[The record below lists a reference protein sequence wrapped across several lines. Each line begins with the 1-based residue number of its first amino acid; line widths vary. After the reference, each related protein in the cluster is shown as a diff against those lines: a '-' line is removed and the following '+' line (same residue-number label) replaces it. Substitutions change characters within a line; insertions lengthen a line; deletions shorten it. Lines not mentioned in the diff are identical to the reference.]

1 MAFDNTFW
9 ALVGLILFLALV
21 MYLGAPAMMTK
32 ALDKRAA
39 QIRNEI
45 DEARQLKEEAKQQLA
60 EYQRRRREAE
70 AEAQD
75 ILAMAQREADAIVNE
90 ARVKSEEY
98 VARRTQVAEQKIA
111 QAEAEA
117 VSEVR
122 ARAVN
127 IAIDAATQLMVE
139 RNVAADP
146 ASSTSR
152 SRKSAAVSTDAGRT
166 IRMT

>member
-1 MAFDNTFW
+1 MAFDATFW
-9 ALVGLILFLALV
+9 ALVGLVLFFVLIA
-21 MYLGAPAMMTK
+21 YLKTPAMVGK

-45 DEARQLKEEAKQQLA
+45 DEARELKEEAKQQLA

-75 ILAMAQREADAIVNE
+75 ILAIAGREAEAIVNE
-90 ARVKSEEY
+90 ARAKSEDY

-111 QAEAEA
+111 QAEADA
-117 VSEVR
+117 IAEVR

-127 IAIDAATQLMVE
+127 IAVDAATRVLTE

-146 ASSTSR
+146 R
-152 SRKSAAVSTDAGRT
+152 FTDQSIAEVR
-166 IRMT
+166 RRLN

>member
-146 ASSTSR
+146 RVIDQSIAEVR
-152 SRKSAAVSTDAGRT
+152 RRLN
-166 IRMT
+166 

>member
-70 AEAQD
+70 AEAHD

-146 ASSTSR
+146 RVIDQSIAEVR
-152 SRKSAAVSTDAGRT
+152 RRLN
-166 IRMT
+166 

>member
-9 ALVGLILFLALV
+9 ALVGLILFLAIV
-21 MYLGAPAMMTK
+21 MYLRAPAMMTK

-122 ARAVN
+122 ARAVT
-127 IAIDAATQLMVE
+127 IAIDAATRLMVE

-146 ASSTSR
+146 R
-152 SRKSAAVSTDAGRT
+152 ITDQSIAEVR
-166 IRMT
+166 RRLN